1 MGVGAAAGRPPRSI
15 SRDLSRATRQ
25 EDPGWPRRRGPTS
38 DRDLRKLGVGPAPA
52 GRGAGDARAL
62 RASPSL
68 AGSALIVRGLN
79 DRIDRTLA
87 WVHVVEPVVGAD
99 RLCVCGCSG
108 ALARTRK
115 RDAWSARRALH
126 FSGQGGAGAC
136 TYD

>member
-1 MGVGAAAGRPPRSI
+1 AAGGRTASRI
-15 SRDLSRATRQ
+15 SRDLPEPHVKR
-25 EDPGWPRRRGPTS
+25 DPGWPRRRGPTS
-38 DRDLRKLGVGPAPA
+38 DRDLRKLGVGCAPA

-68 AGSALIVRGLN
+68 AGSALVVRGLN

-87 WVHVVEPVVGAD
+87 WIHVVEPVVGAD

-115 RDAWSARRALH
+115 RDAWSARRTLH
-126 FSGQGGAGAC
+126 FSRQGGAGAC